1 MYDILQKIEVFQQLE
16 RELSAAPVPVAL
28 SGCMESQ
35 KIQLTAEL
43 AKNYGWTLYICR
55 DERDLAGIGADFRNF
70 EANTCV
76 YPAKDLLFYSSD
88 LHGNYIT
95 NERMSALRHLVEEP
109 HGVLVT
115 TIDGLMDR
123 ISAKKTVQEE
133 ALKLFEGMV
142 ISTDKLAAV
151 LQRLGYERVAQVELA
166 GQFALRG
173 GIADIYPMTM
183 DDPCRVEFFDDE
195 VDTIRRFEPESQRS
209 VERLPSVM
217 LYPADEQA
225 KGAGTAEKRVS
236 LLRYFGDDA
245 LIVLDEPQ
253 RLFERA
259 KAVETEFR
267 ESMAQRL
274 KKGVAE
280 EMEAHAATD
289 IFSAAETMERLKTRR
304 SLLLTGLDEPL
315 RDFGAQKRFEIRTAA
330 AGKYQESFE
339 LLIGDLKRFQ
349 QEGWRVTI
357 LTPSRTRLSHL
368 AEQLR
373 DYGIHAFCPDAA
385 SQTSGRSS
393 SAKAGVGA
401 ASAASATE
409 GLSGGGKI
417 SASDADY
424 LKPGQTEV
432 VQGTLRAGFLYPDAK
447 YALLT
452 EQDLFGIGEL
462 RRKRRKKRFEGK
474 KLTSLN
480 ELSVGDYVVHESH
493 GIGIYRGL
501 EHIEREGCGKDYIKI
516 EYADSGNLYL
526 PASKLELVQKF
537 SGAEGHKPKLNK
549 LGGTEWSRTKQR
561 VAHAAKDIAKELVAL
576 YAARSRAEGFRCGPD
591 TVWQKEFE
599 ELFPYEE
606 TEDQLAAIDAVKQD
620 MESGRVMDRLVCGD
634 VGYGK
639 TEIALRAAFK
649 AVQEGKQV
657 AYLVPTTILAQ
668 QHYNT
673 FADRMRGFPVNI
685 AMMSRFNSNAEN
697 KKVAERLAAGTV
709 DIVIGT
715 HRILSSDV
723 KFKNIGL
730 LIIDEEQ
737 RFGVAHK
744 EKIKQ
749 LKTNIDVLTLT
760 ATPIPR
766 TLHMSLA
773 GIRDLSV
780 LEEPPMDR
788 VPIQTYVMEY
798 NDELVREAVH
808 REVARGGQVF
818 YVYNRVKDI
827 QDKVAR
833 LKSLLPDV
841 EIAYAHGQMNEREL
855 EEVMLDFVEGRTDV
869 LVSTTIIETGLDIAN
884 ANTLI
889 VDGAER
895 MGLSQLYQIRGRVG
909 RSNRTAYAFLMY
921 RKDKLLSEDAEK
933 RLRAIREF
941 TELGA
946 GIKIAMRDLE
956 IRGAGNVLGAEQH
969 GQMEAV
975 GYELYCKLLREAVGL
990 LQGKTAE
997 TEQFETSVEC
1007 DIDAFIPDSYIPNE
1021 HQKLDIYK
1029 RISDIQDREDSLDI
1043 VDELTDRFG
1052 DLPASVENLL
1062 KIALLRATAHKA
1074 YATDVAIRKDG
1085 FTIEM
1090 YPEAKIKAE
1099 CIPEL
1104 IVAEGGKLRF
1114 LRGQAPRFQYRETRP
1129 KAVSVAVMLEKA
1141 SEIMNKLLI

>member
-1 MYDILQKIEVFQQLE
+1 MYDILKKIDAFQDLE
-16 RELSAAPVPVAL
+16 RELAKAPVPVAL

-43 AKNYGWTLYICR
+43 AKAYGWTLYICR
-55 DERDLAGIGADFRNF
+55 DERALAGISADFQNF
-70 EANTCV
+70 ERNAFV

-88 LHGNYIT
+88 LHGNFIT
-95 NERMSALRHLVEEP
+95 NERMSALRHLIEDD

-123 ISAKKTVQEE
+123 ISVKETVQEE
-133 ALKLFEGMV
+133 ALRLFEGMV
-142 ISTDKLAAV
+142 ISTEKLAAV
-151 LQRLGYERVAQVELA
+151 LVRLGYERVPQVEYA

-173 GIADIYPMTM
+173 GIVDIYPMTM

-209 VERLPSVM
+209 VERLESVV
-217 LYPADEQA
+217 LYPADEHA
-225 KGAGTAEKRVS
+225 NAAGRNEKRVS
-236 LLRYFGDDA
+236 LLSYFGEDA

-253 RLFERA
+253 RLKERA
-259 KAVETEFR
+259 QAVEEEFR
-267 ESMAQRL
+267 ESMEQRL
-274 KKGVAE
+274 KKGVTA

-289 IFSAAETMERLKTRR
+289 IFSAAETMERLAGCR
-304 SLLLTGLDEPL
+304 SLLLTGMDEPL
-315 RDFGAQKRFEIRTAA
+315 RAFGAQKRFAIRTAA
-330 AGKYQESFE
+330 AGKYQEGFE
-339 LLIGDLKRFQ
+339 LLIGDLKHFQ
-349 QEGWRVTI
+349 EDGWRVTI

-373 DYGIHAFCPDAA
+373 DYGIHAFCPDAEPA
-385 SQTSGRSS
+385 DS
-393 SAKAGVGA
+393 
-401 ASAASATE
+401 
-409 GLSGGGKI
+409 
-417 SASDADY
+417 DY

-432 VQGTLRAGFLYPDAK
+432 VQGTLRAGFLYPDVK

-452 EQDLFGIGEL
+452 EQELFGVGEL
-462 RRKRRKKRFEGK
+462 RRKRRKKRFEGE

-501 EHIEREGCGKDYIKI
+501 EHIERDGCGKDYIKI

-537 SGAEGHKPKLNK
+537 SGSEGRKPKLNK

-561 VAHAAKDIAKELVAL
+561 VVHATKDIAKELVAL

-606 TEDQLAAIDAVKQD
+606 TDDQLAAIEAVKQD

-715 HRILSSDV
+715 HRILSADV

-749 LKTNIDVLTLT
+749 LKNNIDVLTLT

-921 RKDKLLSEDAEK
+921 RKDKILSKDAEK
-933 RLRAIREF
+933 RLKAIREF

-990 LQGKTAE
+990 LQGKTTE

-1007 DIDAFIPDSYIPNE
+1007 DIDAFIPDSYITNE
-1021 HQKLDIYK
+1021 HQKLDVYK
-1029 RISDIQDREDSLDI
+1029 RISDIQNQEDSLDI
-1043 VDELTDRFG
+1043 ADELTDRFG
-1052 DLPASVENLL
+1052 DLPAPVENLL
-1062 KIALLRATAHKA
+1062 RIAVLRATAHKA

-1090 YPEAKIKAE
+1090 YPEAKVNAE
-1099 CIPEL
+1099 VIPEL
-1104 IVAEGGKLRF
+1104 IVAEGGRLRF
-1114 LRGQAPRFQYRETRP
+1114 LRGQAPRFQYHESRP
-1129 KAVSVAVMLEKA
+1129 KKASVAEMLEKV
-1141 SEIMNKLLI
+1141 SEIMNKLLT